1 MPDRKSVSPAGP
13 EVWGKVMEV
22 RLVVC
27 SGKNAGQVVPVTGER
42 FFIGRAED
50 CQLRPNTDLISRHH
64 CVITVE
70 DGFVTVRDFGSRN
83 GTFVNGERIRGEEE
97 LSNGDTLAVGPL
109 KFVVELVVE
118 MTGQKKPKVENVQ
131 EAAAR
136 TVESSSKTP
145 LEDGDEFDLSDWL
158 GGEADA
164 DHDTRTIQGT
174 SSGTVAFDQD
184 QAATPTQAASKDEA
198 EEEASVKDKK
208 KHRKD
213 ESKKPG
219 RLPSGSKKPTAAD
232 SQAAAA
238 DTLRHFFHRK

>member
-1 MPDRKSVSPAGP
+1 
-13 EVWGKVMEV
+13 MEV
-22 RLVVC
+22 RLVVS
-27 SGKNAGQVVPVTGER
+27 SGKNAGQVIPVTGGR

-83 GTFVNGERIRGEEE
+83 GTFVNDERIRGEEE
-97 LSNGDTLAVGPL
+97 LNNGDLLAAGPL
-109 KFVVELVVE
+109 KFVVDLVVE
-118 MTGQKKPKVENVQ
+118 MNGQKKPKVENVQ
-131 EAAAR
+131 EVAER
-136 TVESSSKTP
+136 TVESSSKAP

-164 DHDTRTIQGT
+164 DHDTRAIQDN
-174 SSGTVAFDQD
+174 SAGTVAFDQD
-184 QAATPTQAASKDEA
+184 QEATPTQATPKDEGK
-198 EEEASVKDKK
+198 EEAATKK

-213 ESKKPG
+213 EPKAPG
-219 RLPSGSKKPTAAD
+219 RLPSSPKKPKTAD